1 MPDIDYPI
9 YDADNHFYEP
19 EEAITAHL
27 PKKFAGEFRY
37 VEVNGRKKLAIAGR
51 LSEYIPNPTF
61 EVVAPP
67 GAHETWF
74 RATNTEGKTLRE
86 LSGKPIKCPDAYR
99 RPEPRI
105 ELMDDQKLA
114 GTLMFPT
121 LASTIEV
128 NLSTD
133 HELVHAVIHSLNEW
147 IFDVWQFNYQD
158 PMFTTPIVTLMDVDL
173 AVRELEYCLE
183 RGAKTVLIRP
193 APVAGYRGGRSPGWE
208 EFDPVWSRI
217 AESGIFVSMHA
228 SDSGYDDLAQ
238 KWTGGREML
247 PFQPDVFKAMLAPA
261 TRAIAD
267 TCSALICHGVF
278 RRHPTLKVA
287 LVENGSSWVRD
298 LLDRFDHVY
307 GQMPKEFHE
316 HPRTTFTRHFFISP
330 FYEEPLDELA
340 DLIGVSQ
347 ILFGSDYPHPEG
359 LAQPLD
365 FLAELDGFGPA
376 DQRAIM
382 SDNLKG
388 LLDGVK
394 L

>member
-147 IFDVWQFNYQD
+147 IFGSTALGEALQATANHLTVHDTNK
-158 PMFTTPIVTLMDVDL
+158 
-173 AVRELEYCLE
+173 
-183 RGAKTVLIRP
+183 AKFVL
-193 APVAGYRGGRSPGWE
+193 
-208 EFDPVWSRI
+208 
-217 AESGIFVSMHA
+217 FVI
-228 SDSGYDDLAQ
+228 
-238 KWTGGREML
+238 K
-247 PFQPDVFKAMLAPA
+247 
-261 TRAIAD
+261 
-267 TCSALICHGVF
+267 C
-278 RRHPTLKVA
+278 
-287 LVENGSSWVRD
+287 
-298 LLDRFDHVY
+298 
-307 GQMPKEFHE
+307 
-316 HPRTTFTRHFFISP
+316 
-330 FYEEPLDELA
+330 
-340 DLIGVSQ
+340 LIGV
-347 ILFGSDYPHPEG
+347 LPY
-359 LAQPLD
+359 
-365 FLAELDGFGPA
+365 
-376 DQRAIM
+376 
-382 SDNLKG
+382 
-388 LLDGVK
+388 
-394 L
+394 